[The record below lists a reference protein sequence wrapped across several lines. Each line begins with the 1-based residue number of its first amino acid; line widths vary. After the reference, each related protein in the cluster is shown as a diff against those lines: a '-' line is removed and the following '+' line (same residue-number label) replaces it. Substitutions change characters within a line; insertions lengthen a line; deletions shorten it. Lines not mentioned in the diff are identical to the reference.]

1 MSRVIAV
8 TGGIGS
14 GKSEACRILSESGY
28 PVYDSDSRVKQ
39 LYDTVPGL
47 LSRIEMAFGTSLS
60 TPDGRLDRK
69 KLSGIVFCSE
79 QELRKLESIIY
90 PVLLEDF
97 ISWKSERPGTVI
109 FESAVILQKQQ
120 FVDLPDAVIEI
131 TAPQEL
137 RIERTAL
144 RDGLAI
150 SEIKD
155 RIRNQNTS
163 ARYREPDFII
173 ENYRDRECL
182 KSEILSLPLFR

>member
-144 RDGLAI
+144 RDGLTI

>member
-1 MSRVIAV
+1 MSKVVVV

-47 LSRIEMAFGTSLS
+47 LEVIEETLDVSLRK
-60 TPDGRLDRK
+60 PDGCLDRR
-69 KLSGIVFCSE
+69 KLAGIVFKSE
-79 QELRKLESIIY
+79 EALRKLESIIY
-90 PVLLEDF
+90 PVLLDDF
-97 ISWKSERPGTVI
+97 NAWKSQITGTVI

-120 FVDLPDAVIEI
+120 FADLPDAVIEI
-131 TAPQEL
+131 TAPEDV

-144 RDGLAI
+144 RDALST

-155 RIRNQNTS
+155 RIRNQSTA
-163 ARYREPDFII
+163 ARYREPDFVI
-173 ENYRDRECL
+173 ENNKDRECL

>member
-14 GKSEACRILSESGY
+14 GKSEACRILSESGC

-144 RDGLAI
+144 RDGLTI